1 MHRNFIFL
9 LVAQLI
15 EETNIISLRIR
26 IALRNIIATKIIKT
40 IAITAKTTNNSPAQ
54 TSDLKKQF
62 QDTVDAK
69 QRRNRFQ
76 NDKNNPQSF
85 ELEYNKIV

>member
-1 MHRNFIFL
+1 MNELKGKEIEVDYDHIMGL
-9 LVAQLI
+9 LQ
-15 EETNIISLRIR
+15 
-26 IALRNIIATKIIKT
+26 KM
-40 IAITAKTTNNSPAQ
+40 
-54 TSDLKKQF
+54 KKQF

-76 NDKNNPQSF
+76 NDRNNPQSF